1 MLKWSWSVSSATI
14 ATLVKMI
21 GSLPAPAQEQVV
33 EHLREYLPDLQDEVR
48 WDEILHTTQ
57 PSLVEAA
64 RKARR
69 DKTAGQAPPLDA
81 DRL

>member
-1 MLKWSWSVSSATI
+1 VSSATI

-21 GSLPAPAQEQVV
+21 ESLPDPAQEQVV

-48 WDEILHTTQ
+48 WNELFQ
-57 PSLVEAA
+57 RSWPGLVQAA
-64 RKARR
+64 RAARQEKA
-69 DKTAGQAPPLDA
+69 AGRASPLDF

>member
-1 MLKWSWSVSSATI
+1 MSSATI

-21 GSLPAPAQEQVV
+21 ESLPAPAQEQVV

-48 WDEILHTTQ
+48 WDELLQRTQ

-69 DKTAGQAPPLDA
+69 EKAAGQAAPLDS

>member
-1 MLKWSWSVSSATI
+1 MSSATI

-21 GSLPAPAQEQVV
+21 ESLPDPAQEQVV

-48 WDEILHTTQ
+48 WDELIQSTR
-57 PSLVEAA
+57 PGLVEAA
-64 RKARR
+64 RKA
-69 DKTAGQAPPLDA
+69 KQEMAAGQAAALDS

>member
-1 MLKWSWSVSSATI
+1 MSSATI

-21 GSLPAPAQEQVV
+21 ESLPAPAQEQVV

-48 WDEILHTTQ
+48 WNEFFQKSQ
-57 PSLVEAA
+57 PGLVEAA
-64 RKARR
+64 RRARQDKA
-69 DKTAGQAPPLDA
+69 AGLASALDF

>member
-1 MLKWSWSVSSATI
+1 MSSATI

-21 GSLPAPAQEQVV
+21 ESLPAPAQEQVV

-48 WDEILHTTQ
+48 WDELLQRTQ
-57 PSLVEAA
+57 PGLVEAA
-64 RKARR
+64 RKARAEMA
-69 DKTAGQAPPLDA
+69 AGQAEPLDT

>member
-1 MLKWSWSVSSATI
+1 MSFATI

-21 GSLPAPAQEQVV
+21 ESLPAAAQEQVV
-33 EHLREYLPDLQDEVR
+33 EHLHEYLPDLQDEVR
-48 WDEILHTTQ
+48 WDEILQSTQ

-69 DKTAGQAPPLDA
+69 EKAAG
-81 DRL
+81 

>member
-1 MLKWSWSVSSATI
+1 VTSATI

-21 GSLPAPAQEQVV
+21 ESPPAPEQEQVV

-48 WDEILHTTQ
+48 WDQLVQRTQ

-69 DKTAGQAPPLDA
+69 VKAAGLAAPLDSS
-81 DRL
+81 RL

>member
-1 MLKWSWSVSSATI
+1 MSSATI

-21 GSLPAPAQEQVV
+21 ESLPAPAQEQVV

-48 WDEILHTTQ
+48 WDELIQRTQ

-64 RKARR
+64 RKARQEMA
-69 DKTAGQAPPLDA
+69 AGQAAPLDYH
-81 DRL
+81 RL

>member
-1 MLKWSWSVSSATI
+1 VSSATI

-21 GSLPAPAQEQVV
+21 ESLPAPAQEQVV

-48 WDEILHTTQ
+48 WDELVQSTQ

-64 RKARR
+64 RNARR
-69 DKTAGQAPPLDA
+69 EKAAGQATPLDS

>member
-1 MLKWSWSVSSATI
+1 MSSATI

-21 GSLPAPAQEQVV
+21 ESLPAPAQEQVV

-48 WDEILHTTQ
+48 WDELIQKTQ

-64 RKARR
+64 RRARQEKA
-69 DKTAGQAPPLDA
+69 AGQAAPLDS

>member
-1 MLKWSWSVSSATI
+1 MSSATI

-21 GSLPAPAQEQVV
+21 ESLPEPAQERVV

-48 WDEILHTTQ
+48 WDELTQ
-57 PSLVEAA
+57 RTQTSLAEAA
-64 RKARR
+64 RKA
-69 DKTAGQAPPLDA
+69 KQEKAAGEAAPLDA

>member
-1 MLKWSWSVSSATI
+1 MSSATI

-21 GSLPAPAQEQVV
+21 ESLPAPAQEQVV
-33 EHLREYLPDLQDEVR
+33 EHLSEYLPDLQDEVR
-48 WDEILHTTQ
+48 WDEIVQSTQ

-69 DKTAGQAPPLDA
+69 DKAAGQASPLDS

>member
-1 MLKWSWSVSSATI
+1 VSSATI

-21 GSLPAPAQEQVV
+21 ESLPDPTQEQVV

-48 WDEILHTTQ
+48 WDELVQRTQ
-57 PSLVEAA
+57 PGLVEAA

-69 DKTAGQAPPLDA
+69 EKATGQAAPIDS

>member
-1 MLKWSWSVSSATI
+1 MSSATI

-21 GSLPAPAQEQVV
+21 ESLPAPAQEQVV

-48 WDEILHTTQ
+48 WDELIQRTQ
-57 PSLVEAA
+57 PSLIEAA
-64 RKARR
+64 RKARHE
-69 DKTAGQAPPLDA
+69 KAAGQATPLDS